1 MLTEVEELEYI
12 DLLKQEMIDKARD
25 SFWYFCNL
33 LSPDFYRSDRIHLKQ
48 LCDTL
53 QSFYYR
59 ELTTSAGKPAEK
71 LIIEMPPR
79 HGKSRTLTNFSAWVL
94 GLDNTNKIITAS
106 HNDELAQD
114 FSRHTRDIIAQ
125 EKNLPDQIVYSDIFT
140 ACIKKGDAAY
150 HKWAL
155 DGQFFNYKGT
165 GIGGSVTGRG
175 GNCFVKNTKV
185 ATKRGDKNIQDITI
199 GDEVV
204 TYDHEKN
211 ILEYKRVT
219 AIRRS
224 AAHGIVRLTTS
235 SGGCIRCTGGHRIYV
250 SGKGYIEAKNISKR
264 DTVQILK
271 NTKINDFKM
280 LSLWKRIYQ
289 GVGGIYQKS
298 SARWERFLL
307 FSRVFVR
314 APFFQKLTIMSNMWK
329 TSKRQTQEILFTTM
343 QARPKR
349 KDYKIQALSL
359 LWNYICR
366 KVLEIKVLFTRVQKQ
381 NTLDKYEK
389 KGQPELQTWKCFG
402 NVPGGVSKE
411 KISSCK
417 SLKDAMSSLWFGKK
431 NSGSSQG
438 QKSVK
443 QCGRK
448 FNNCLQFLSC
458 KTSQIKN
465 TTFRDTRTVMVYDI
479 QVEDNHNFFANG
491 ILVHNCLIVDD
502 PIKDAQVAYNPSALE
517 NIWLWYT
524 GTFMSRAE
532 EGAIEILCMTPWAKG
547 DMGARLRALAPDECY
562 VLSMPACTN
571 GVMLCPDLLSFNSY
585 NERKAIADVNIFAAN
600 YDMQR
605 LDVKGRLYSGF
616 QTYSVIPEN
625 ARGKIGYVDTADE
638 GKDYLCAILGV
649 QANEYIYI
657 TDILFT
663 QDAQELTE
671 PKLCDMIAANGTREI
686 MVESNNGGRAF
697 ARNIQRILQERRY
710 SCAVQWFHQT
720 SNKQARILTNA
731 PIAQKYLLL
740 PEGWAQRWQGFYSAI
755 MSYQRE
761 GKNKH
766 DDAPDCITG
775 LIEHYGMNANHVSIP
790 RADIRAL
797 ARI

>member
-25 SFWYFCNL
+25 SFWDFCNL

-79 HGKSRTLTNFSAWVL
+79 HGKSRTLTNFSAWAL
-94 GLDNTNKIITAS
+94 GRNHIEKIITAS
-106 HNDELAQD
+106 YSDDLAQD
-114 FSRHTRDIIAQ
+114 FSRNTRDIISQ
-125 EKNLPDQIVYSDIFT
+125 EKNTPDEIVYSDIFPET
-140 ACIKKGDAAY
+140 KIKKGDAAY
-150 HKWAL
+150 HKWAIE
-155 DGQFFNYKGT
+155 GQFFNYKGC
-165 GIGGSVTGRG
+165 GVGGSITGRG
-175 GNCFVKNTKV
+175 G
-185 ATKRGDKNIQDITI
+185 
-199 GDEVV
+199 
-204 TYDHEKN
+204 
-211 ILEYKRVT
+211 
-219 AIRRS
+219 
-224 AAHGIVRLTTS
+224 
-235 SGGCIRCTGGHRIYV
+235 
-250 SGKGYIEAKNISKR
+250 
-264 DTVQILK
+264 
-271 NTKINDFKM
+271 
-280 LSLWKRIYQ
+280 SL
-289 GVGGIYQKS
+289 
-298 SARWERFLL
+298 
-307 FSRVFVR
+307 
-314 APFFQKLTIMSNMWK
+314 
-329 TSKRQTQEILFTTM
+329 
-343 QARPKR
+343 
-349 KDYKIQALSL
+349 
-359 LWNYICR
+359 
-366 KVLEIKVLFTRVQKQ
+366 
-381 NTLDKYEK
+381 
-389 KGQPELQTWKCFG
+389 
-402 NVPGGVSKE
+402 
-411 KISSCK
+411 
-417 SLKDAMSSLWFGKK
+417 
-431 NSGSSQG
+431 
-438 QKSVK
+438 
-443 QCGRK
+443 
-448 FNNCLQFLSC
+448 
-458 KTSQIKN
+458 
-465 TTFRDTRTVMVYDI
+465 
-479 QVEDNHNFFANG
+479 
-491 ILVHNCLIVDD
+491 LIVDD
-502 PIKDAQVAYNPSALE
+502 PIKDAETAYSETALE
-517 NIWLWYT
+517 KIWRWYT
-524 GTFMSRAE
+524 GTFISRTE
-532 EGAIEILCMTPWAKG
+532 EGALQIICMTPWSKNDISAKVQ
-547 DMGARLRALAPDECY
+547 ALEPDKTA
-562 VLSMPACTN
+562 LLTMPAIQ
-571 GVMLCPDLLSFNSY
+571 GDSMLCPALLSRESY
-585 NERKAIADVNIFAAN
+585 ESKKAIADEAIFAAN

-605 LDVKGRLYSGF
+605 LDIKGRLYSGF
-616 QTYSVIPEN
+616 QTYSVIPDN
-625 ARGKIGYVDTADE
+625 ARGKIGYVDTADD

-649 QANEYIYI
+649 QTNEYIYI